1 MKKLIACLTLA
12 AFVAAPAAL
21 AGEKK
26 SSETSCAEKTSA
38 CCAEKSACSSK
49 ASKAAR
55 AEMKGATL
63 LLAKK

>member
-38 CCAEKSACSSK
+38 CCAEKSACSKS
-49 ASKAAR
+49 ASRVAKS
-55 AEMKGATL
+55 EMKGATL
-63 LLAKK
+63 LLARK